1 MTATGQHSRWEKDT
15 RYYEL
20 RVQQDLFG
28 HWLLTRVWGRKA
40 SALGQIR
47 HELCADQAEAN
58 ARYAA
63 AAARREKRGY
73 RLRHPVNA

>member
-1 MTATGQHSRWEKDT
+1 MTDAWLHSRWERDT

-28 HWLLTRVWGRKA
+28 HWLLTRVWGRTG

-47 HELCADQAEAN
+47 HDVCLDQVEAN
-58 ARYAA
+58 ARYAEA
-63 AAARREKRGY
+63 EVRRVKRGY
-73 RLRHPVNA
+73 RLRNPGHA